1 MWQGLQTITDYK
13 GKHSQELPSDTS
25 LPDELN
31 NFDARFEAS
40 NTETCIRC
48 SKLAAADVSKTFKQ
62 VNIHKAAGVDSLPG
76 CVLLAYADQLAS
88 VFTDIFNLSLSE
100 SVIPTCF
107 KQTTIVP
114 VPKNTKVTCLNDYR
128 PVALTSVAMKCFEKL
143 VIAHTIIPET
153 LDPLQFAYRT
163 NRSTDDAISIT
174 CHTALSHLDKRNTYV
189 RMLFIDYSSVFNTI
203 VPSKL
208 ITKLRTLGLKT
219 SLCNYI
225 LDFLTGCP
233 QVVRVGSNTSAT
245 LILNTGV
252 PQGCVLSPL
261 LYSLFTHDCT
271 ARHDSNTIVKFA
283 DDTTVVG
290 LITDNN
296 ETAYREEVRDLTVWC
311 KDNNLSLNVIKTKE
325 MIVENRKRRTE
336 HAPIVIDGAV
346 VEQVES
352 FKFLGVHITNKLT
365 WSKHTKTVV
374 KRARQNLFPL
384 RRLKRFGMGPQI
396 LKRFYSCTIESILTG
411 CITAWYG
418 NCSASDRKALQRV
431 VCMAQY
437 ITGAKLPGIQDFY
450 TRRCQR
456 KALKIVKDSSHSSHR
471 LFSLLPHGK
480 RYRSAKSRS
489 KRLCNS
495 LYSQAIRLLNS

>member
-1 MWQGLQTITDYK
+1 MRASAVPDDCVITL
-13 GKHSQELPSDTS
+13 SV
-25 LPDELN
+25 
-31 NFDARFEAS
+31 
-40 NTETCIRC
+40 
-48 SKLAAADVSKTFKQ
+48 ADVSKTFKQ
-62 VNIHKAAGVDSLPG
+62 VNIHKAAGPDGLPG
-76 CVLLAYADQLAS
+76 RVLRACADQLAS

-128 PVALTSVAMKCFEKL
+128 PVALTSVAMKCFERL
-143 VIAHTIIPET
+143 VMAHINTIIPET
-153 LDPLQFAYRT
+153 LDPLQFAYRP
-163 NRSTDDAISIT
+163 NRSTDDAISIAL
-174 CHTALSHLDKRNTYV
+174 HTALSHLDKRNTYV
-189 RMLFIDYSSVFNTI
+189 RMLFIDYSSAFNTI

-208 ITKLRTLGLKT
+208 ITKLRTLGLNT
-219 SLCNYI
+219 SLCNWI
-225 LDFLTGCP
+225 LDFLTGRP
-233 QVVRVGSNTSAT
+233 QVVRVGNNTSAT
-245 LILNTGV
+245 LILNTGA

-261 LYSLFTHDCT
+261 LYSLFTHDCM
-271 ARHDSNTIVKFA
+271 ARHDSNTIIKFA

-290 LITDNN
+290 LITDND
-296 ETAYREEVRDLTVWC
+296 ETAYREEVRDLAVWC
-311 KDNNLSLNVIKTKE
+311 QDNNLSLNVIKTKE
-325 MIVENRKRRTE
+325 MIVDYRKRRTE
-336 HAPIVIDGAV
+336 HAPILIDGAV

-352 FKFLGVHITNKLT
+352 FKFLGVHITNKLS

-431 VCMAQY
+431 VRTAQY
-437 ITGAKLPGIQDFY
+437 ITGAKLPAIQDLY

-456 KALKIVKDSSHSSHR
+456 KALKIVKDPSHPSHR

-480 RYRSAKSRS
+480 RYRSAKSRTKGFS
-489 KRLCNS
+489 TVFTPKP
-495 LYSQAIRLLNS
+495 